1 MSSIAQKSKAGER
14 LILKACFQFYRQGL
28 SHTEIAANL
37 RISRFQVA
45 RLLRTALEENY
56 VTVKILEPEHWYPE
70 LERHLEEEFGLRAA
84 LVIDNDDLDEEE
96 AKRRVADA
104 AGRYLLEV
112 LSDGDVLGVSLGST
126 IRALIEQL
134 PYRIGLPIQ
143 VVQLIGG
150 SPRKLSDLS
159 SMILAVQ
166 LADRFGT
173 NPHLLYAPA
182 MVNGESARRLLL
194 ADPNIRATVRMFKR
208 VTISVLGIGALT
220 TGTTS
225 RLLYEQFIDSELRQ
239 QLRDR
244 GAVGDVLSYIY
255 RRDGNILAGSLEDR
269 LIAMPLQD
277 HLKVP
282 YRVGIASGEAKAL
295 AIEGAMRAKLIN
307 VLVTDSKAAGA
318 ICSRMGA
325 VRRGG
330 HSG

>member
-1 MSSIAQKSKAGER
+1 
-14 LILKACFQFYRQGL
+14 L

-37 RISRFQVA
+37 RLSRFQVA

-84 LVIDNDDLDEEE
+84 LVVDNDDLEEEE

-104 AGRYLLEV
+104 AGRYLLEI

-134 PYRIGLPIQ
+134 PYRIGKSIQ

-150 SPRKLSDLS
+150 SPRKVSDLS

-166 LADRFGT
+166 LADRFRT

-194 ADPNIRATVRMFKR
+194 ADPIIRATAEMFKR

-220 TGTTS
+220 TGTGS

-269 LIAMPLQD
+269 LIAMPLPD

-330 HSG
+330 HSE

>member
-225 RLLYEQFIDSELRQ
+225 RLLYEQFIDSELHQ

-255 RRDGNILAGSLEDR
+255 RRDGNIMAGSLEDR

>member
-1 MSSIAQKSKAGER
+1 MSGMAQKSTAGER

-37 RISRFQVA
+37 RLSRFQVA

-84 LVIDNDDLDEEE
+84 LVVDNDDLEEEE

-104 AGRYLLEV
+104 AGRYLLEI

-134 PYRIGLPIQ
+134 PYRIGKSIQ

-150 SPRKLSDLS
+150 SPRKVSDLS

-166 LADRFGT
+166 LADRFRT

-194 ADPNIRATVRMFKR
+194 ADPIIRATAEMFKR

-220 TGTTS
+220 TGTGS

-269 LIAMPLQD
+269 LIAMPLPD

-318 ICSRMGA
+318 IRSRMGA

-330 HSG
+330 HSE

>member
-255 RRDGNILAGSLEDR
+255 RRDGNIVAGSLEDR